1 MYKHEVEEYANYEVY
16 EYLTIKEEIKKHTI
30 CICKELIV
38 AKGIAIMLAK
48 KDPKGDSY
56 YVTGVNNPGAFI
68 PGGGWYYEFH
78 QKDGKILQSS
88 LV

>member
-16 EYLTIKEEIKKHTI
+16 EYLYKEKVIKHTI

-48 KDPKGDSY
+48 KDPTGDSY
-56 YVTGVNNPGAFI
+56 YLTGINHPGDMI

-78 QKDGKILQSS
+78 QKDGKVLQPS
-88 LV
+88 LE